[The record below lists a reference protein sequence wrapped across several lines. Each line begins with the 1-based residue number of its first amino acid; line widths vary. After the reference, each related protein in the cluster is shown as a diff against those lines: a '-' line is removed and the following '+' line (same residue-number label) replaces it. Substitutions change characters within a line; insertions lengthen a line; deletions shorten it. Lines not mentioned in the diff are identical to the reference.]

1 MKAPVTPNRI
11 KLHKKP
17 STMLGFVLIGV
28 VVLAGALLLWQ
39 LTAARGSWG
48 KLKIEHLLATI
59 GVMTAVC
66 GWLIAGF
73 ITLRNS
79 TKQHTINTL
88 LQSRLS
94 ATYMGYADK
103 LSQHYMAFD
112 ARKAANPAIKESP
125 TDAADIMA
133 LRYILN
139 YFEFVAVGIK
149 RGDLDEGTLRDSL
162 RTILRKNVTMSM
174 SWIGKERVS
183 NPNLY
188 THLLWLFDRWGGR
201 L

>member
-1 MKAPVTPNRI
+1 
-11 KLHKKP
+11 
-17 STMLGFVLIGV
+17 MLGFVLIGV
-28 VVLAGALLLWQ
+28 LVIAAVFVVWQ
-39 LTAARGSWG
+39 LSADKGSWG
-48 KLKIEHLLATI
+48 KLKTEHFLAAT
-59 GVMTAVC
+59 GMMAAVC
-66 GWLIAGF
+66 GWLIAGI

-79 TKQHTINTL
+79 IKQHTINTL

-94 ATYMGYADK
+94 GTYMGYADT
-103 LSQHYMAFD
+103 LSQHYMAYD
-112 ARKAANPAIKESP
+112 ARKKDNPTLRESP
-125 TDAADIMA
+125 TDGADILA

-162 RTILRKNVTMSM
+162 RSILRKNVTMSM
-174 SWIGKERVS
+174 AWIANERAT

-188 THLLWLFDRWGGR
+188 AHLLWLFRRWGGR

>member
-1 MKAPVTPNRI
+1 MKVLDTPKPIRI
-11 KLHKKP
+11 HKKP
-17 STMLGFVLIGV
+17 STMLGFVLVG
-28 VVLAGALLLWQ
+28 VLAIAAAFVAWQ
-39 LTAARGSWG
+39 LAADKGSWG
-48 KLKIEHLLATI
+48 KLKTEHFLAAI
-59 GVMTAVC
+59 GVMAAVC
-66 GWLIAGF
+66 GWLIAGI

-79 TKQHTINTL
+79 IKQHTINTL

-103 LSQHYMAFD
+103 LSHHYTAFD
-112 ARKAANPAIKESP
+112 ARKKENPALREGP
-125 TDAADIMA
+125 TDGADILA

-162 RTILRKNVTMSM
+162 RSILRKNVTMSM
-174 SWIGKERVS
+174 AWIAKERVA

>member
-28 VVLAGALLLWQ
+28 VAVAVMFVAWQ
-39 LTAARGSWG
+39 LASEKGSWG
-48 KLKIEHLLATI
+48 KLKIEHLLAAT
-59 GVMTAVC
+59 GVMAAVC
-66 GWLIAGF
+66 GWLIAGI

-79 TKQHTINTL
+79 IKQHTINTL

-103 LSQHYMAFD
+103 LSQHYMAYD
-112 ARKAANPAIKESP
+112 ARRASNPALRENP
-125 TDAADIMA
+125 TDSADIMA

-162 RTILRKNVTMSM
+162 RSILRKNVTMSM
-174 SWIGKERVS
+174 GWIGKERAS
-183 NPNLY
+183 NQNLY